1 MNKLEV
7 LKVVAKTDNFWR
19 PDEIR
24 DQILLPPER
33 RSFYSYL
40 SRLAGQGLLE
50 RGPSSRRRGKLTYR
64 ITERGLARIKY
75 LRNHP
80 SGY

>member
-7 LKVVAKTDNFWR
+7 LKVVAKTDNFLR

-40 SRLAGQGLLE
+40 SRLANQGLLE

-64 ITERGLARIKY
+64 ITERGRARIKY